1 MRPEHRKVTHAATAA
16 FRFLLRKL
24 LSDGV
29 QRGRDHRVCLGS
41 NDHINKL
48 IAPGPSEDA
57 FPSQAVLAGLWGQ
70 SGGNCERA
78 PFA

>member
-29 QRGRDHRVCLGS
+29 QLGRDHRVCLGS
-41 NDHINKL
+41 KDHINQL
-48 IAPGPSEDA
+48 IAP
-57 FPSQAVLAGLWGQ
+57 
-70 SGGNCERA
+70 
-78 PFA
+78 